1 MWCENCGGAGCG
13 GGYDDSTDD
22 DNDEVD
28 DNDNNIFI
36 IVCNTNL
43 EYDSILQASVHKSS
57 MSAHELLNSFE
68 S

>member
-28 DNDNNIFI
+28 DNDNIFI